1 MITFEHTTKLYK
13 TVIGVNDISLDLQ
26 PGAYGLLG
34 PNGSGKTTLINLIL
48 GQLRPTLGRV
58 RVFGQNPW
66 NCDELLNRI
75 GLCPA
80 IQANYP
86 FISGLKWVTFLTR
99 LRGFRT
105 STARDLA
112 EKAMS
117 VVGMTHAMHR
127 PMTSYS
133 LGMRQRTILAQ
144 AISHEPE
151 LLILDEPFNG
161 LDPKG
166 RIEMTS
172 FLKSWVQNK
181 RSLILA
187 SHILH
192 EVEALKPSLLLISGG
207 RLLASGS
214 PEQVRSILASC
225 PNSIRIRCD
234 NPNRLASLAAEFY
247 SINKIAIDA
256 ATGALDIETFNP
268 LEMLSGLPGQARA
281 EGITITELRS
291 TEESLQDIFSTLMK
305 IHRGEVRI
313 TA

>member
-1 MITFEHTTKLYK
+1 MISFEHTTKLYK
-13 TVIGVNDISLDLQ
+13 TVIGVNDVSLDLQ

-48 GQLRPTLGRV
+48 GQIRPTLGTV

-66 NCDELLNRI
+66 NCNELLNRI

-99 LRGFRT
+99 LRGFR
-105 STARDLA
+105 SSIANEMA
-112 EKAMS
+112 EKALAI
-117 VVGMTHAMHR
+117 VGMTHAMNR
-127 PMTSYS
+127 PMSSYS
-133 LGMRQRTILAQ
+133 LGMRQRTVLAQ

-166 RIEMTS
+166 RIEMTA
-172 FLKSWVQNK
+172 FLKEWVQKK

-192 EVEALKPSLLLISGG
+192 EVEALRPSLLLISGG

-234 NPNRLASLAAEFY
+234 NPNRLAALATEYY
-247 SINKIAIDA
+247 SVNKIQIDA
-256 ATGALDIETFNP
+256 SAGTIDIETLNP
-268 LEMLSGLPGQARA
+268 LEMLTGLPARA
-281 EGITITELRS
+281 RSAGITITELRS
-291 TEESLQDIFSTLMK
+291 TEESLQAIFSTLMK

-313 TA
+313 TG